1 MNKIKHIVRSISS
14 AEIGISKLNDSVL
27 SIPGSTGIKIKH
39 LLNNIVNFENSNYLE
54 IGLNQGATLTAAL
67 FGNNLNRAYGIEV
80 SEVYIKQILSYKKIF
95 NISFEFLN
103 EDCFRLDLSRIKNK
117 INVYLYDGEHTYEDQ
132 YRALEYYYSVLDD
145 EFIFMVDDWLN
156 EEDRSYH
163 KWKQVP
169 ETTRTS
175 IKNLNLKIL
184 FEQHKER
191 SKKDFQQ
198 NAWWG
203 GFWISLLKK

>member
-145 EFIFMVDDWLN
+145 EFIFMVDD
-156 EEDRSYH
+156 
-163 KWKQVP
+163 
-169 ETTRTS
+169 
-175 IKNLNLKIL
+175 
-184 FEQHKER
+184 
-191 SKKDFQQ
+191 
-198 NAWWG
+198 
-203 GFWISLLKK
+203 

>member
-169 ETTRTS
+169 EATRTS

-191 SKKDFQQ
+191 SKGFQR